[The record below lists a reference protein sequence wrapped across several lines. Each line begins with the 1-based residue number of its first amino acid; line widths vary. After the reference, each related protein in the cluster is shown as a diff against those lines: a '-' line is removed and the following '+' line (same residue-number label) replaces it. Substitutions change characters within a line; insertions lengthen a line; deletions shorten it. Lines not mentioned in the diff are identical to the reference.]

1 MGVMVVA
8 LFVVLRY
15 NEFLTEPL
23 ILVTAGPIEV
33 GGVFGVFWFISM
45 DEHVYL
51 YPNHLVCT
59 RPFRKSVVLYCDR
72 CMVGMDYA
80 TTTGSTDWWIYLSYG
95 PLPKYKGN
103 SPANRINS
111 LRTNQEFVRI
121 MYYEKVYEALL
132 QVLPKHQRVCL
143 QSAYHMRCRDAR

>member
-59 RPFRKSVVLYCDR
+59 RPFRKSVGRNGLCNDNGINQLVDLFELR
-72 CMVGMDYA
+72 A
-80 TTTGSTDWWIYLSYG
+80 T
-95 PLPKYKGN
+95 
-103 SPANRINS
+103 A
-111 LRTNQEFVRI
+111 
-121 MYYEKVYEALL
+121 KV
-132 QVLPKHQRVCL
+132 
-143 QSAYHMRCRDAR
+143 

>member
-8 LFVVLRY
+8 LFVVLWY

-23 ILVTAGPIEV
+23 ILVRAGPIEV
-33 GGVFGVFWFISM
+33 GGPFGVFWFISM

-59 RPFRKSVVLYCDR
+59 RPFRKSVVLYCDC

-80 TTTGSTDWWIYLSYG
+80 TTTGSTNWWIYLSYG

-103 SPANRINS
+103 SPANRVNS

>member
-8 LFVVLRY
+8 VFVGLWY
-15 NEFLTEPL
+15 NGFLTDAL
-23 ILVTAGPIEV
+23 ILVTIGPIEA

-51 YPNHLVCT
+51 YPDHLVCT
-59 RPFRKSVVLYCDR
+59 RPFRKSVVLYYDR

-111 LRTNQEFVRI
+111 LRTN
-121 MYYEKVYEALL
+121 
-132 QVLPKHQRVCL
+132 
-143 QSAYHMRCRDAR
+143 